1 MESEAGGRTHSEAAA
16 WPSAGAPGARPKERV
31 GGDRLRDAVEMRVK
45 HNHYVKRAP
54 QLANRLLSPPLRLP
68 RRLRLLLHLSA

>member
-16 WPSAGAPGARPKERV
+16 WPSAGPKERV